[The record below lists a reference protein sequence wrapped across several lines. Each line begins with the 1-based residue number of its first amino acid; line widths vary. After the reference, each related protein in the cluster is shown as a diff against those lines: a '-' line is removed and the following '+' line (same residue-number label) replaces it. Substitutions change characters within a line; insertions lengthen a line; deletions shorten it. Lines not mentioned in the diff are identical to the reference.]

1 MALATLA
8 CVTIIMLLLGVPI
21 GISISLGLISS
32 SLLFDVTTLKFIAQS
47 MYTGLDSLP
56 LIAVPCFMLAGSIME
71 AGGLSKRLVNVAEKF
86 VGHSIG
92 GYCSV
97 TVIACLFFGAISGSA
112 PATVA
117 AIGTIMIP
125 YMLKQGYD
133 HEFSAGLVSVAGGLG
148 IIVPPSIPFV
158 IYGISTQT
166 NIGDLFLG
174 GFGPAVLIAIFLIV
188 VAKFI
193 SYKKGYRGSDK
204 KPTGKEILA
213 ALNDAKWALIMPV
226 IILGGIY
233 GGVFTPTEAAVVA
246 IVYGII
252 TGFFVYKE
260 LKLKDM
266 IQILDKNTSFV
277 GGVMLSFAPAAAL
290 GAVLTML
297 GVPNMLREF
306 LLSITDNIYIILL
319 IVNIFLLFAG
329 MILDT
334 ISAIVVFAPIIY
346 AILIPM
352 GIDPVHLG
360 VIIVVNLA
368 IGFVTPPVAMNLFVA
383 SSMTGIP
390 IEGIVKKAAPF
401 IMAMIVALLI
411 ITFIPEISLTLGQF
425 FASIGGA

>member
-1 MALATLA
+1 MALITLA
-8 CVTIIMLLLGVPI
+8 FVTIFMLLLGVPI

-86 VGHSIG
+86 VGHSTG
-92 GYCSV
+92 GFCSV

-125 YMLKQGYD
+125 YMLREGYD
-133 HEFSAGLVSVAGGLG
+133 HEFAAGLVSVAGGLG

-158 IYGISTQT
+158 IYGISTST
-166 NIGDLFLG
+166 NIGALFIG
-174 GFGPAVLIAIFLIV
+174 GFGPAILIAFFLIG

-193 SYKKGYRGSDK
+193 SYKKGYKGSAK

-213 ALNDAKWALIMPV
+213 AVNEAKWALIMPI

-233 GGVFTPTEAAVVA
+233 GGIFTPTEAAVVA
-246 IVYGII
+246 IIYGIF
-252 TGFFVYKE
+252 TGFIIYKE
-260 LKLKDM
+260 LRLKDLV
-266 IQILDKNTSFV
+266 QILDKNTSFV

-306 LLSITDNIYIILL
+306 LLSITDNIYIIML
-319 IVNIFLLFAG
+319 IVNVFLLFAG

-334 ISAIVVFAPIIY
+334 ISAIVVFAPILY
-346 AILIPM
+346 AILVPM

-360 VIIVVNLA
+360 VVIVVNLA

-383 SSMTGIP
+383 SSMTGLP

-401 IMAMIVALLI
+401 IISMIIALLF
-411 ITFIPEISLTLGQF
+411 ITFIPEISLALGRL
-425 FASIGGA
+425 IGA